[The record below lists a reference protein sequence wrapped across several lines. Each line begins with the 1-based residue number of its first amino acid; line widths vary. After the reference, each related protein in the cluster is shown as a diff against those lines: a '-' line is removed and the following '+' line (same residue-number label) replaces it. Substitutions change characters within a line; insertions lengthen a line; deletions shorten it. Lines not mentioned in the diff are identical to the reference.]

1 MIFYYTEAQKE
12 TAEKYKNRLSEE
24 KVRDAPI
31 VIEITPINN
40 YSEAEAYHHDYL
52 KNNPQNPY
60 YQSVVR
66 PKVDKFRKV
75 FQEKLK
81 EKIPTNG
88 EDFLI
93 TSFRFF
99 FVCDALLIC

>member
-1 MIFYYTEAQKE
+1 M
-12 TAEKYKNRLSEE
+12 SEE
-24 KVRDAPI
+24 KVWEAPI

-81 EKIPTNG
+81 EKIPTNS

>member
-1 MIFYYTEAQKE
+1 MFWSYHDPTRLNRQWNELGTQSRSVIFYHTEAQKE
-12 TAEKYKNRLSEE
+12 TAEKYKKRLSEE
-24 KVRDAPI
+24 KVWDAPI

-81 EKIPTNG
+81 
-88 EDFLI
+88 
-93 TSFRFF
+93 
-99 FVCDALLIC
+99 